1 MKKFWAGLIVCAIA
15 LFGVIN
21 FSACSKKANF
31 DMSNLKKDYETILD
45 GCTSVSMSGG
55 QITFDY
61 TVYKNQQQQPYFE
74 NVINTV
80 APYTR
85 LVDFYNP
92 FLESCMSFAYNYM
105 NVCSTSTIK
114 VAKDTK
120 NRIDTDL
127 NALKIALIA
136 VDNNTTTLAESV
148 MVASNEAKVDYNTR
162 ICEYP
167 YRQLFNAYNTLFE
180 KALNFNYDIS
190 NLYFNHAL
198 SNSIADYSNVDIKQ
212 FDASKAVA
220 NLKSKTDYQVLNL
233 TRSYYNTHIK
243 GEGLTTTLTTK
254 TASGFPKMDSSFDS
268 FKAKIA
274 SVSLDSTF
282 LENLSAKMTAINEN
296 NSLKQSFYEE
306 SVNMSNI
313 ELIMKNDLS
322 IYETALNEIVYLD
335 TKSNP
340 NATTYELFC
349 VKMIEDHNYIVDEY
363 NKVLVRIINIIN
375 NAGV

>member
-1 MKKFWAGLIVCAIA
+1 MKKFWAGLMICAIA

-31 DMSNLKKDYETILD
+31 DLSNLKKDYETILD
-45 GCTSVSMSGG
+45 GCTSASISGG
-55 QITFDY
+55 QIFFDY
-61 TVYKNQQQQPYFE
+61 TIYKNQQQQPYFE
-74 NVINTV
+74 TVVNTV

-92 FLESCMSFAYNYM
+92 FLENCMSFAYSYM
-105 NVCSTSTIK
+105 DVCSTSTIK
-114 VAKDTK
+114 VDKDTK

-127 NALKIALIA
+127 NDLKIALIA
-136 VDNNTTTLAESV
+136 VDNNTTTLAENV
-148 MVASNEAKVDYNTR
+148 DTVAKSSEVDYNTR
-162 ICEYP
+162 ICEYA
-167 YRQLFNAYNTLFE
+167 YRQLFSAYNTLFE
-180 KALNFNYDIS
+180 KALNFSYDIS

-198 SNSIADYSNVDIKQ
+198 SNSVVDYSNVNIEQ
-212 FDASKAVA
+212 FDASKAVV

-233 TRSYYNTHIK
+233 TRSYFNTHIK

-254 TASGFPKMDSSFDS
+254 VSSGYPKMDSSFDGY
-268 FKAKIA
+268 KAKIA

-282 LENLSAKMTAINEN
+282 LENLSAKMTAINED
-296 NSLKQSFYEE
+296 SALKQSFYEE